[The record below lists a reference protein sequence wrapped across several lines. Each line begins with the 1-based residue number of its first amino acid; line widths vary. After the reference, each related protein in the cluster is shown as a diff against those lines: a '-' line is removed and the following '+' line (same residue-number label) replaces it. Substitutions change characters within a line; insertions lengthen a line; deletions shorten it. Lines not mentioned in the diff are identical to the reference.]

1 MTVGS
6 EDVLPSAVVVDLA
19 EGEEEEVIMND
30 ETVAGAT
37 SRSNKESSD
46 FILSALQTTQTKK
59 TVCCRKDCNL

>member
-6 EDVLPSAVVVDLA
+6 EDVLPSAVVDLA
-19 EGEEEEVIMND
+19 KGEEEVIMND

-46 FILSALQTTQTKK
+46 FILSALRKTQTKK
-59 TVCCRKDCNL
+59 TVCCRMDCK